1 MSMNRATTI
10 ALVGGATAITLVAGY
25 AVYFDYKRQ
34 TDKEFRRKLR
44 EFELPSSSAT
54 LDYLPSGRGSS

>member
-34 TDKEFRRKLR
+34 TDKEFRRQLR
-44 EFELPSSSAT
+44 EFPS
-54 LDYLPSGRGSS
+54 PSRACPVPPR